1 MSHGRGKK
9 KKKKIYIYIYIYTH
23 THTHTQLLIHHKG
36 VPSHYDVHTNPV
48 YGVLTMETEAV
59 VVVTK
64 YFLTARFHVII
75 KKQNL
80 GNDGFFL

>member
-1 MSHGRGKK
+1 MAGKK
-9 KKKKIYIYIYIYTH
+9 YIYTELL
-23 THTHTQLLIHHKG
+23 THHRG
-36 VPSHYDVHTNPV
+36 APSCTLCDVHTHPV

-64 YFLTARFHVII
+64 YFLTARFHVMI

-80 GNDGFFL
+80 GNDGFFSLNPFSFLFVSILGFVS